1 MGAGATIHFL
11 RKATLA
17 TSFVCFAMLSAVP
30 SAVGQESEP
39 EQPSSQPASA
49 DEAGAAA
56 PQPEVTQLLT
66 AKLADQEASIQALRA
81 DMERRLS
88 EEHSARQAA
97 EAELTAAL
105 KAQQEAAAALKA
117 SPKVGGSDGL
127 TLSGFLQADMYVRQ
141 ASEDQLN
148 TSTGAPL
155 NDNRFALKRGRL
167 RASIDR
173 RYLAAIL
180 EADFNTN
187 SGPQMRPM
195 NVEATA
201 KWPGDGV
208 PYVAATVGIFKIPFG
223 YEIGQSDYLR
233 LFAERSNMER
243 ALFPGE
249 YDLGARL
256 AGGWQFIRYA
266 LALQNGEPLGASGFP
281 GRDPNNAKDVVG
293 RLGMTSMLGEGIQ
306 IQGGF
311 SALYGKGLHKGTSP
325 TKSTM
330 TWQDRNENGRMDPN
344 ELIVSPGTSGL
355 PSMNFSRHALGADLL
370 ISAKTSRFGNTTAYG
385 EILWAKNLDRAL
397 LVADPFG
404 PIGRDMR
411 ERGYYVALTQDLG
424 QYLQAGVRYDHY
436 DPDQDSTDRIAASV
450 YLSSQAVSTFGMA
463 LAVRGRVGGL
473 SNRLLVQYDV
483 NRNHNGR
490 DVTGLPTNLA
500 NNAFTLRAEAVF

>member
-1 MGAGATIHFL
+1 
-11 RKATLA
+11 
-17 TSFVCFAMLSAVP
+17 MLSAAQT
-30 SAVGQESEP
+30 AVGQE
-39 EQPSSQPASA
+39 EQQPAQPASPADSA
-49 DEAGAAA
+49 DEAQSAAE
-56 PQPEVTQLLT
+56 QPAQPDVTQLLT
-66 AKLADQEASIQALRA
+66 AKLAEQEEALKALRT

-88 EEHSARQAA
+88 EEQSARRAA
-97 EAELTAAL
+97 EADLAAAL
-105 KAQQEAAAALKA
+105 KAQHDEALKA
-117 SPKVGGSDGL
+117 SPKVMGTDGL

-141 ASEDQLN
+141 TSEDQLN

-155 NDNRFALKRGRL
+155 NDDRFAIKRARL

-173 RYLAAIL
+173 RYLSAVL

-187 SGPQMRPM
+187 SGPQMRPT

-201 KWPGDGV
+201 KLPGGDV

-266 LALQNGEPLGASGFP
+266 VAVQNGEPLGESTFP
-281 GRDPNNAKDVVG
+281 GRDPNGAKDVVG
-293 RLGMTSMLGEGIQ
+293 RLGMTSELGGGVQ
-306 IQGGF
+306 VQGGF
-311 SALYGKGLHKGTSP
+311 SALYGKGLHKGSSP
-325 TKSTM
+325 GKSTM

-370 ISAKTSRFGNTTAYG
+370 VSARTSWLGNTTAYG

-404 PIGRDMR
+404 PMGRDLR
-411 ERGYYVALTQDLG
+411 ERGYYVALTQDIG
-424 QYLQAGVRYDHY
+424 RYLQAGVRYDHY
-436 DPDQDSTDRIAASV
+436 DPDQDSTDRIAANV
-450 YLSSQAVSTFGMA
+450 YLSSQAVSSFGMA
-463 LAVRGRVGGL
+463 LAVRARIGGL
-473 SNRLLVQYDV
+473 TNRLLLQYDV

-490 DVTGLPTNLA
+490 DTSGLPTNLA
-500 NNAFTLRAEAVF
+500 SNAFTLRAEAVF